1 MFKVEDYL
9 INFYKKKRYFYKY
22 KDLNW
27 PNKSRQ
33 ISEFKILSSI
43 IKDRYYSITDYGSGY
58 GCLYSYLKNKPL
70 QYFGY
75 EINKD
80 FFIRS
85 KKIFKKNNN
94 VTFYKSTNIKYKSD
108 YIICSGVF
116 SIKGLC
122 SNKLF
127 YNFLKKTIKLFINNS
142 YKGFSANFHWD
153 ICNKNTRRNHIF
165 YSNIKSIL
173 KLIPR
178 KIFKIKIIKNR
189 KKKIF
194 YILATRIKNSQN
206 IFVCNTKG
214 TNIKYLIT
222 ELKNNN
228 CLLIIFDNIKLANL
242 TLKNKINTIFYYTKK
257 NKYLFNKYLYS
268 TLKKIKYIKRIFIF
282 SRYLISN
289 QNLELKKNKFI
300 NLHYS
305 LLPKYKGLQGMRNS
319 IESSDKYIGSTLHYI
334 NKEIDSGKIISQ
346 KKILNKGSFYLKKK
360 KIFYLGLGLVKS
372 NL

>member
-9 INFYKKKRYFYKY
+9 INFYKKKHKYFYS
-22 KDLNW
+22 DLNW
-27 PNKSRQ
+27 PSKSRQ

-43 IKDRYYSITDYGSGY
+43 IKDKYYSITDYGSGY
-58 GCLYSYLKNKPL
+58 GNLYSYLKNKPL

-80 FFIRS
+80 FFSKS
-85 KKIFKKNNN
+85 KKNFKKKKNIL
-94 VTFYKSTNIKYKSD
+94 FYNSSNIKNKTD
-108 YIICSGVF
+108 YIICSGIF

-122 SNKLF
+122 SNKQF
-127 YNFLKKTIKLFINNS
+127 YNFLKKIIKSFINNS

-153 ICNKNTRRNHIF
+153 ICNKNMRKNHIF

-173 KLIPR
+173 KLIPK

-189 KKKIF
+189 KKKVF

-214 TNIKYLIT
+214 TNIKYLIP

-228 CLLIIFDNIKLANL
+228 CLLIIFNNIRLANL
-242 TLKNKINTIFYYTKK
+242 TLKNKINTIFYYDKK
-257 NKYLFNKYLYS
+257 NKSLFNKYLYS
-268 TLKKIKYIKRIFIF
+268 TLKEIKHIKRIFIF

-319 IESSDKYIGSTLHYI
+319 IESSDKYIGCTLHYI

-346 KKILNKGSFYLKKK
+346 KKFLNNGRDYLKKK
-360 KIFYLGLGLVKS
+360 KIFYLGLSLVKS